1 MKKKKIT
8 NNNLIMSKVQIP
20 LEKLEELKSEIIK
33 EIEELTEGAVS
44 EFHIENTGMYV
55 YFKVTYVFS
64 LCFPK
69 YQLLSID
76 FEKRR
81 VHCHA
86 DVISFSCVRELFL

>member
-1 MKKKKIT
+1 
-8 NNNLIMSKVQIP
+8 MSKVQIQ
-20 LEKLEELKSEIIK
+20 LKKLEELKSEIIK
-33 EIEELTEGAVS
+33 EIEELTEGTVS

-81 VHCHA
+81 VYCHA
-86 DVISFSCVRELFL
+86 DVISFSCVRELFLSK